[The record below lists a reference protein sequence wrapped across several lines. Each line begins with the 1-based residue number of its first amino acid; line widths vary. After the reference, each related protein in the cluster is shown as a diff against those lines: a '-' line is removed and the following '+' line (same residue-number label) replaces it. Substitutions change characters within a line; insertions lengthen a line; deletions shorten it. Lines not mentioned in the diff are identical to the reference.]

1 MPRITSLLF
10 DRDGTLIE
18 DMHYLSNPSEVRIL
32 PGVAE
37 SLGRLARRGMRF
49 FLVSNQSGIGRGL
62 FPQSAAEACNRR
74 VAELLAPSGVVLTD
88 MIFCPHVPEDKCAC
102 RKPAPGMWRTL
113 RDRHNLVPGACIM
126 AGDKEED
133 ILFAANAGLAGRVL
147 VLTGKGQNTAA
158 RLGISLSGKY
168 PQWDACP
175 AEPVLPH
182 AIIPDFSLLEKAVD
196 LCSAKQDGLCD
207 A

>member
-1 MPRITSLLF
+1 MPRITALLL

-18 DMHYLSNPSEVRIL
+18 DMHYLSNPADVRIL

-37 SLGRLARRGMRF
+37 SLGCLARRNMRF

-62 FPQSAAEACNRR
+62 FSQAAAEACNRR
-74 VAELLAPSGVVLTD
+74 VAELLAPFGVVLTD
-88 MIFCPHVPEDKCAC
+88 MLFCPHAPEDKCAC
-102 RKPAPGMWRTL
+102 RKPAIGMWRTL
-113 RDRHNLVPGACIM
+113 RERHNLVPESCIM
-126 AGDKEED
+126 VGDKEED

-147 VLTGKGQNTAA
+147 VLTGKGQTSAA

-168 PQWDACP
+168 PQWDTCP
-175 AEPVLPH
+175 AEPSLPH
-182 AIIPDFSLLEKAVD
+182 AIIPDFSLLERVVD
-196 LCSAKQDGLCD
+196 LCSTKQDGLCG